1 MRAAADLVLRGGRV
15 ATPSGVV
22 EGDVAILGERILA
35 ITSGEPAPSAREVV
49 DVRGLVTMPGVIDT
63 HTHHREPGFTHKEDI
78 TTATRAAA
86 AGGVTTSVG
95 MPNVEPPTNTLE
107 RYRAV
112 LAIYEGKTLIDFNH
126 NPSPTVLDEIPGL
139 ARAGA
144 LAFKVWMLADTKRA
158 YPHMPGTAVHDH
170 GHLLE
175 IAEAV
180 AATGRPLMVHPHDQD
195 LMRAIEQRFWARNET
210 DHRAYARAFASY
222 EGMVWDGAAAWLVR
236 LQEATGVRL
245 HLLHVKTR
253 RLAQLVRDAKA
264 RGQRV
269 TAEVNPIAVFAAHD
283 WANVERLG
291 PYVLSTW
298 TGPDQA
304 EHLWTAL
311 RDGTI
316 DVIGTDH
323 APHTKE
329 EKEIGWKDMW
339 QAGGGAPAVQEY
351 LPLFLTAAS
360 EGRLTME
367 RLVELVSSGPARVFG
382 LYPKKGAV
390 REGSDADLTVVDP
403 VREWTIRASDMHS
416 KCGWSAF
423 DGMRV
428 RGAVI
433 HTIVRGSFVLRD
445 GDVVGAPGWGKL
457 AAPVSEAVPA

>member
-1 MRAAADLVLRGGRV
+1 MSAADLVLRGGRV
-15 ATPSGVV
+15 VTPTGVV
-22 EGDVAILGERILA
+22 EADVVVSGERIAAL
-35 ITSGEPAPSAREVV
+35 TGGEASATAREVV
-49 DVRGLVTMPGVIDT
+49 DVRGKVVLPGAIDT

-95 MPNVEPPTNTLE
+95 MPNVEPPTNTVE

-112 LAIYEGKTLIDFNH
+112 LALYERKSLVDFNH
-126 NPSPTVLDEIPGL
+126 NPSPTVLEEIAAL
-139 ARAGA
+139 AREGA
-144 LAFKVWMLADTKRA
+144 LGFKVWMLADTKRA

-180 AATGRPLMVHPHDQD
+180 APTGRPLMGHPHDQD
-195 LMRAIEQRFWARNET
+195 LMRTIEERAWARGET

-222 EGMVWDGAAAWLVR
+222 EGMVWDGAAAWLMR
-236 LQEATGVRL
+236 LQEATSVRL
-245 HLLHVKTR
+245 HLLHVKTH
-253 RLAQLVRDAKA
+253 RLAQVVRDAKA

-269 TAEVNPIAVFAAHD
+269 TAELNPIAVFAAHD

-304 EHLWTAL
+304 EHLWEAL

-339 QAGGGAPAVQEY
+339 KAGGGAPAVQEY
-351 LPLFLTAAS
+351 LALFLTAVS
-360 EGRLTME
+360 EGRLSLE
-367 RLVELVSSGPARVFG
+367 RLVELASAGPARVFG
-382 LYPKKGAV
+382 LYPRKGAI
-390 REGSDADLTVVDP
+390 REGSDADLVVVDP
-403 VREWTIRASDMHS
+403 DREGTIRAGDMHS

-423 DGMRV
+423 DGMPV
-428 RGAVI
+428 RGAVV
-433 HTIVRGSFVLRD
+433 HTLVRGSFVVRD
-445 GDVVGAPGWGKL
+445 GVVVGRPGWGKL
-457 AAPVSEAVPA
+457 AAPVAAAVPS

>member
-1 MRAAADLVLRGGRV
+1 MTVADLLLRGGRV
-15 ATPSGVV
+15 VTASGTF
-22 EGDVAILGERILA
+22 EADVAIAGERIA
-35 ITSGEPAPSAREVV
+35 AVTRGESPASARETL
-49 DVRGLVTMPGVIDT
+49 DARGMLVLPGAIDT

-78 TTATRAAA
+78 ESATRAAA

-112 LAIYEGKTLIDFNH
+112 LDLYARKSFVDFNH
-126 NPSPTVLDEIPGL
+126 NPSPTVTQEVPGL

-144 LAFKVWMLADTKRA
+144 LGFKVWMLADTKRA

-180 AATGRPLMVHPHDQD
+180 AATGRPLMVHPHDQE
-195 LMRAIEQRFWARNET
+195 LMRTIEQRSWARGET

-236 LQEATGVRL
+236 LQEATGIHL
-245 HLLHVKTR
+245 HLLHVKTG
-253 RLAQLVRDAKA
+253 RLAQLVREAKA

-269 TAEVNPIAVFAAHD
+269 TAELNPIAVFAAHD

-304 EHLWTAL
+304 QHLWRAL
-311 RDGTI
+311 ADGTI

-323 APHTKE
+323 APHTRE
-329 EKEIGWKDMW
+329 EKEIGWMDMW
-339 QAGGGAPAVQEY
+339 KAGGGAPAIQEY
-351 LPLFLTAAS
+351 LPLFLTAVH
-360 EGRLTME
+360 EGRLSLE
-367 RLVELVSSGPARVFG
+367 RLVELVSSGPARTFG
-382 LYPKKGAV
+382 LYPKKGAILG
-390 REGSDADLTVVDP
+390 GSDADLVVVDP
-403 VREWTIRASDMHS
+403 ERESVIRAQDMLT
-416 KCGWSAF
+416 KCGWTAF
-423 DGMRV
+423 EGMRV
-428 RGAVI
+428 RGAVV
-433 HTIVRGSFVLRD
+433 HTIVRGGFVVRD
-445 GDVVGAPGWGKL
+445 GLVVGRPGWGKI
-457 AAPVSEAVPA
+457 AAPVAADVAA